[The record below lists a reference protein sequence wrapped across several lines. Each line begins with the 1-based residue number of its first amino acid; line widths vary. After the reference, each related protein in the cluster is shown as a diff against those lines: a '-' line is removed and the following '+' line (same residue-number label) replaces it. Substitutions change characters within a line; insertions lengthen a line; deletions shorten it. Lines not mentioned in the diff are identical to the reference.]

1 MENENT
7 LTPGLKAVDEARFS
21 RQASFCLCPVSR
33 ALLLSGALLAAL
45 GCERAPEQ
53 PEPVFPVDPAGI
65 YIPAGQVPLYAELS
79 NYNLLPARP
88 RTKADEAPV
97 CLESLLDRKQQKT
110 IRFKGARMTLTPFRQ
125 NAEAVLA
132 SFGDTPDSSL
142 ASATCV
148 KKYYIESAKG
158 AYRGA
163 FVATMVTSR
172 QYDALHPDFDYFTM
186 PDYTGAILYASP
198 EGKLNEVRIYTSGLI
213 THSAPVLPGWDVPD
227 SSELVFVTLGEGT
240 SQTRGG
246 ENVITAA
253 ICIGFSVPTI
263 PGGWI
268 NPSWCF
274 GTLWSTAGGAG
285 GTSNPCLTTT
295 HAPGTGS
302 FAGSVEDD
310 FVLENLPP
318 AGVEYIVDL
327 TSNLPDEV
335 EMLGIGT
342 YPAGSKVSVG
352 YKPTALVYEI
362 PEFSRWTGTF
372 EDRKECS
379 FLYTALEDVNAT
391 AYFGD
396 DAPCSD
402 VGKGVTNPLKEMKI
416 APTRSGKYASGLFN
430 ALRHRED
437 NSTYYHQGV
446 DFYAREGTPVY
457 AMYSGTVT
465 RVFNSAP
472 DRYSTDWDAAGGFGN
487 IIVIESEVFFDAEKT
502 TGAKLSLQYSHLLYG
517 TPVAVNWR
525 TGVPYQVGDTVY
537 RGDLIGYTGRTGNA
551 YYEKKVPNPHLHLGA
566 SLSADAK
573 GRIPTDSWID
583 AVPYINGSV
592 DRANIESK
600 EGNVENIKCD

>member
-1 MENENT
+1 MENET
-7 LTPGLKAVDEARFS
+7 RYTFY
-21 RQASFCLCPVSR
+21 LCPIGR
-33 ALLLSGALLAAL
+33 AVLLSGVLLAAF

-53 PEPVFPVDPAGI
+53 PVPIFPVDPAGI
-65 YIPAGQVPLYAELS
+65 YVPAGQVPLYADLS
-79 NYNLLPARP
+79 DYNLLQAGPGTRAGE
-88 RTKADEAPV
+88 DPV
-97 CLESLLDRKQQKT
+97 SLESLLDRRHRKT
-110 IRFKGARMTLTPFRQ
+110 ITFKGARMTLTPFLQ
-125 NAEAVLA
+125 NEEAVLA
-132 SFGDTPDSSL
+132 SFGEAPDSSL

-148 KKYYIESAKG
+148 KKYYVESAKG
-158 AYRGA
+158 AYRGS

-172 QYDALHPDFDYFTM
+172 QYDASHPGFDYFTM

-213 THSAPVLPGWDVPD
+213 THATPVLPGSDPPD
-227 SSELVFVTLGEGT
+227 SSGRVYVTLGERT

-253 ICIGFSVPTI
+253 ICTGFSVPTV

-274 GTLWSTAGGAG
+274 GTLWSSAGGAG
-285 GTSNPCLTTT
+285 GTSGACLTTT

-302 FAGSVEDD
+302 FVGSVEDD
-310 FVLENLPP
+310 FALESFPP
-318 AGVEYIVDL
+318 AGVEYIIDL

-335 EMLGIGT
+335 DMLGIGT

-372 EDRKECS
+372 EDRKDCS

-396 DAPCSD
+396 DGPCSD
-402 VGKGVTNPLKEMKI
+402 EEKGVTNPLKEMKI
-416 APTRSGKYASGLFN
+416 APTRSGKYTSGLFN

-465 RVFNSAP
+465 RVFSSAP

-487 IIVIESEVFFDAEKT
+487 IIVIESEVFFDAEKAK
-502 TGAKLSLQYSHLLYG
+502 GVKLSLQYSHLLYG

-566 SLSADAK
+566 SLSADSK

-583 AVPYINGSV
+583 VVPYINGTV

-600 EGNVENIKCD
+600 EGKIENIKCD